1 MLQTATVIAILE
13 NGIAQVSVKRASACG
28 HDCTSCGAC
37 GIMDKPLVV
46 EADNAICAKVGD
58 TVEIESET
66 QKVLYLA
73 SIVYL
78 VPVLLFF
85 ILYFSASAIFEKE
98 MLSMLFGGIGFAL
111 GLGLAVLCN
120 RREAKSKTVECR
132 IVRVL

>member
-1 MLQTATVIAILE
+1 MLQTATVIAILD
-13 NGIAQVSVKRASACG
+13 NSTAQVSVKRASACG

-37 GIMDKPLVV
+37 GIMDKPLVI
-46 EADNAICAKVGD
+46 EAKNAICAKVGD

-66 QKVLYLA
+66 KKVLYLA

-85 ILYFSASAIFEKE
+85 ILYFLTFAMLESET
-98 MLSMLFGGIGFAL
+98 LSMLLGGIGFTI

-120 RREAKSKTVECR
+120 RREAKNKTVESR